1 MENIQLK
8 GLILFILESIILQ
21 NGRYINEEFV
31 EEFNDF
37 VYKYYEDNKELF
49 SYIFN
54 TTILEQFIKNNY
66 DILTLDQMFQLV
78 VKYHGIEGY
87 AKLVEDVGFK
97 RDQKIQQLSSLF
109 TEYYNQIIE
118 LYYADSS
125 IYFPKGC
132 KKIPQ

>member
-1 MENIQLK
+1 MKKIQLK
-8 GLILFILESIILQ
+8 GLTLFILESIILQ
-21 NGRYINEEFV
+21 NGRYINEDFV

-78 VKYHGIEGY
+78 VKHHGIEGY
-87 AKLVEDVGFK
+87 AKLVEDVGLK
-97 RDQKIQQLSSLF
+97 NDQKIQQLALLF
-109 TEYYNQIIE
+109 TDYHNQIIE

-125 IYFPKGC
+125 IYFPKGYT
-132 KKIPQ
+132 KILQ